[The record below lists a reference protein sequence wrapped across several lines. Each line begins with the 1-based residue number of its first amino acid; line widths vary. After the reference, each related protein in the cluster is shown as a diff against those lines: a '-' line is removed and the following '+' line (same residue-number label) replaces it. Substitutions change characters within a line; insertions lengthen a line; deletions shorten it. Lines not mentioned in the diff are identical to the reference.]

1 MESLFCSEV
10 RATLLPLADPAR
22 ALAMQAYMRN
32 RFVFFGI
39 QTPARRQALAPLL
52 RVPQSAGEL
61 LATASELWDHA
72 ERECQYTAVDL
83 LARQQAQLG
92 LAEVEALLALVQRKS
107 WWDSV
112 DGLAG
117 IVGKI
122 VRRERRDGPAAQA
135 AMDAA
140 LGHENLWV
148 RRVALLHQLGWRD
161 ETDRQRLFA
170 YALAQAG
177 EADFFIRK
185 AIGWALRDFAR
196 HDPAAVADFLAGAG
210 SVLSPLS
217 RREAAK
223 HLAKPLAT

>member
-1 MESLFCSEV
+1 MESLFCREV
-10 RATLLPLADPAR
+10 RAILLPLADPAR
-22 ALAMQAYMRN
+22 AQAMQAYMRN

-52 RVPQSAGEL
+52 RVPKSAGEL
-61 LATASELWDHA
+61 LAAANELWQCA
-72 ERECQYTAVDL
+72 ERECQYAAIDL

-92 LAEVEALLALVQRKS
+92 LGDVDALLALAQQKS

-112 DGLAG
+112 DGLAA
-117 IVGKI
+117 IVGRI
-122 VRRERRDGPAAQA
+122 VRRARRDELTTQAAQA
-135 AMDAA
+135 AMDRA
-140 LGHENLWV
+140 LRHENLWV

-161 ETDRQRLFA
+161 ETDRERLFA

-177 EADFFIRK
+177 EPDFFIRK

-196 HDPAAVADFLAGAG
+196 HDPAAVGDFLAGAG

-223 HLAKPLAT
+223 HLAS